1 MKHFSKL
8 MVLAAMQCAL
18 AQGAA
23 AETRAYSGTVAT
35 GDFFRFIEE
44 HSGDAVRVAAEG
56 ALPAEQMEKTD
67 DGVFFWQTNVQVGI
81 EPGAYQDDKI
91 AINGCYRVRLADMRQ
106 GVTAYFLDPS
116 DDCEQ

>member
-8 MVLAAMQCAL
+8 VVLAAMHCAL
-18 AQGAA
+18 TQAA
-23 AETRAYSGTVAT
+23 TAETRAYSGDVAT
-35 GDFFRFIEE
+35 GDFFRFVEE

-56 ALPAEQMEKTD
+56 ALPAEQVEKTD
-67 DGVFFWQTNVQVGI
+67 DGVFFWQSNVQVGI
-81 EPGAYQDDKI
+81 DAGAYQDDKI
-91 AINGCYRVRLADMRQ
+91 AIDGCYRVRLADMRQ